1 MPDGYVG
8 VPDEH
13 CSARLPSGIN
23 VLIVTDIRKG
33 IIMEIAVWAVSGLIA
48 LAMGAAGT
56 FKIITPREKLVGMQ
70 PWAEDF
76 SRNQITLIGAVEIL
90 GAIGLILPRLLDIA
104 PILSPIA
111 AVGFILVHSVAI
123 SVHARRKET
132 FVPNIVFILFAG
144 FVATAGFLGY

>member
-1 MPDGYVG
+1 
-8 VPDEH
+8 
-13 CSARLPSGIN
+13 
-23 VLIVTDIRKG
+23 
-33 IIMEIAVWAVSGLIA
+33 MEIAVWAVSGLIA

-56 FKIITPREKLVGMQ
+56 VKIITPREKLVGMQ
-70 PWAEDF
+70 PWAADF
-76 SRNQITLIGAVEIL
+76 SSTQVTLIGAVEVL

-123 SVHARRKET
+123 RVHGRRKES